1 MYKLFSILELK
12 STINLKWKMSLT
24 EMESYGEAIKPVK
37 NNSDE
42 NVPVY
47 LSHSNRSAAYIQDKN
62 YYSEYEDAKQSLKF

>member
-1 MYKLFSILELK
+1 
-12 STINLKWKMSLT
+12 MSLT